1 MIPENLRFG
10 GGVAESALNP
20 IVAAILLIAGLLIL
34 VLPRNKAL
42 TPFLLTAF
50 LIPSDQVLVLMGLH
64 FPLLRLLLLFAGL
77 RLLLIK
83 VQGQGPLLSGGVN
96 KIDKVVILL
105 ALTSAIAG
113 ILLNRNAQAV
123 VYQLGLLYT
132 AFGVYFFLRCMI
144 RNQDDVIKTIRTFA
158 VIAAVLGCIMLYEQ
172 LAHGRNPY
180 ALLGGAKASY
190 FAMDLGRDGKVRAT
204 ATFGT
209 PILAGTLGA
218 VLMPLFVGLWTS
230 KREHRLIA
238 AIGFLGATLMVG
250 ASHSSTPAFAYLF
263 GLLGLCLWPLRNRT
277 RAIRWGIVILLIG
290 LQAAMKAPVYHLIT
304 RMSISGSSYH
314 RYALIDET
322 VRHFGEWWL
331 FGTNNNANWGWDMWD
346 TCDEYVSRAV
356 SSGLLGL
363 ILFIAIIVLGFK
375 YLGNARKATTDK
387 KEALFLW
394 AMCAALLAQT
404 MAFLGVS
411 YWDQSIVGWY
421 AFLAFV
427 SIIAVP
433 MATKANEPQL
443 GSTRRED
450 ALEPVIVR
458 TWQRPVTPRSR
469 IYAR

>member
-1 MIPENLRFG
+1 MIPENLRLG

-20 IVAAILLIAGLLIL
+20 LVAVILIIAGLLIL

-77 RLLLIK
+77 RLFLIK
-83 VQGQGPLLSGGVN
+83 IQGQGSLFSGGVN

-105 ALTSAIAG
+105 ALTTAVVG
-113 ILLNRNAQAV
+113 ILLNRSTQAV
-123 VYQLGLLYT
+123 VFQLGTLYT

-144 RNQDDVIKTIRTFA
+144 RDEGDVIRTIRTFA
-158 VIAAVLGCIMLYEQ
+158 IIAAMLGGIMLYEQ

-190 FAMDLGRDGKVRAT
+190 FAMDIGRDGKVRAT

-218 VLMPLFVGLWTS
+218 VLMPLFVGLWKS

-238 AIGFLGATLMVG
+238 LVGFLGSTLMVG
-250 ASHSSTPAFAYLF
+250 ASHSSTPAFGYLF
-263 GLLGLCLWPLRNRT
+263 GLLGLCLWPIRSMT
-277 RAIRWGIVILLIG
+277 RAIRWGIVVLLVG
-290 LQAAMKAPVYHLIT
+290 LQMVMKAPVYHLIT
-304 RMSISGSSYH
+304 RFSFSGSSYH

-331 FGTNNNANWGWDMWD
+331 IGTNNNPNWGWDMWD
-346 TCDEYVSRAV
+346 TCNEYVSRAV
-356 SSGLLGL
+356 SGGLLGL
-363 ILFIAIIVLGFK
+363 VLFITILVLGFK
-375 YLGNARKATTDK
+375 YAGNARKAATDK
-387 KEALFLW
+387 NEAFFFW
-394 AMCAALLAQT
+394 AMCAALLAHT
-404 MAFLGVS
+404 MSFLGVA

-421 AFLAFV
+421 ALLAFI
-427 SIIAVP
+427 SAMAVP
-433 MATKANEPQL
+433 MATRAPVPQL
-443 GSTRRED
+443 GTLRAGDSP
-450 ALEPVIVR
+450 APAIVR
-458 TWQRPVTPRSR
+458 AWQRPATPRPR